1 MLLGQIWVLV
11 SLTIAWQSH
20 NLHALWS
27 TAFIRCEMF
36 CRKRNLSSN
45 AQFIRGSGESE
56 TILQWRRQFCISP
69 DALAAANSDE
79 SLRVRKESQ
88 AIQLALTCICI
99 LLYRSVRE
107 RGESL
112 LSLSL
117 QPLINDVIESQWE
130 RTVEL
135 VSIQA
140 PPPVALCMVA
150 HMVLQHHIFTMHY
163 YAAENGRE
171 RGRDTGMWL
180 LAMCS
185 DVNLPCLLRNEL
197 FILLNMQRATR

>member
-1 MLLGQIWVLV
+1 M
-11 SLTIAWQSH
+11 IAWQSH

-27 TAFIRCEMF
+27 TAFISCEMF

-45 AQFIRGSGESE
+45 AQFIQGSGESE
-56 TILQWRRQFCISP
+56 TILRWRRQFCISP
-69 DALAAANSDE
+69 NALAATNSDE

-88 AIQLALTCICI
+88 AIQLAFLTCICI

-140 PPPVALCMVA
+140 PPSSRFVHGSPHGPAASHFHHALLCSRERERERQRYRDVALGYVFWC
-150 HMVLQHHIFTMHY
+150 
-163 YAAENGRE
+163 
-171 RGRDTGMWL
+171 
-180 LAMCS
+180 
-185 DVNLPCLLRNEL
+185 
-197 FILLNMQRATR
+197 

>member
-1 MLLGQIWVLV
+1 
-11 SLTIAWQSH
+11 
-20 NLHALWS
+20 
-27 TAFIRCEMF
+27 MF
-36 CRKRNLSSN
+36 CRKRTLSSN
-45 AQFIRGSGESE
+45 AQFIQGSGESE
-56 TILQWRRQFCISP
+56 TILQWRRQSCISP

-88 AIQLALTCICI
+88 AIQLAFLTCICI

-150 HMVLQHHIFTMHY
+150 HMVLQHHIFSMHY
-163 YAAENGRE
+163 SAAENGRE
-171 RGRDTGMWL
+171 REREAEIQGCGSWL
-180 LAMCS
+180 CVLMLIYRVCS
-185 DVNLPCLLRNEL
+185 EMSCLSFYTCKEQPDNILKMICQKPLRYY
-197 FILLNMQRATR
+197 

>member
-1 MLLGQIWVLV
+1 
-11 SLTIAWQSH
+11 
-20 NLHALWS
+20 
-27 TAFIRCEMF
+27 MF

-45 AQFIRGSGESE
+45 AQFIWGSGESE

-69 DALAAANSDE
+69 DAFAAANSDE

-88 AIQLALTCICI
+88 AIQLAFLTCICI

-150 HMVLQHHIFTMHY
+150 HMVLQNHIFTMHY
-163 YAAENGRE
+163 SAAENGRERERE

-197 FILLNMQRATR
+197 FIILNMQRPTR